1 MAGSSLQRCEK
12 LTKNEALKPTSS
24 TDTLAT
30 MVSDL
35 DILQQARSA
44 ARKAILYLPHAVRQM
59 SRPDR
64 MITTSEV
71 RQAVQS
77 GEVIEDYP
85 EDLRGHSC
93 LIVGAGTEGRLIHVV
108 CSPKPEFLAIITAY
122 LPNED
127 EWEDNF
133 TKRKPK

>member
-1 MAGSSLQRCEK
+1 
-12 LTKNEALKPTSS
+12 
-24 TDTLAT
+24 
-30 MVSDL
+30 MVKDA
-35 DILQQARSA
+35 DFLQQVRIA
-44 ARKAILYLPHAVRQM
+44 ARKRILYLPHAVRQM

-71 RQAVQS
+71 RQAIQT
-77 GEVIEDYP
+77 GKVIEDCP
-85 EDLRGHSC
+85 EDPRGHSC
-93 LIVGAGTEGRLIHVV
+93 LILALETEKRPIHVV

-133 TKRKPK
+133 SQRKAE